1 MEQYKPN
8 LSTPTFCKHQIL
20 VLGEVTLTF
29 GTIIKTFNVFLVVSK
44 QFFKE
49 GTHKKKDHYVV

>member
-1 MEQYKPN
+1 
-8 LSTPTFCKHQIL
+8 
-20 VLGEVTLTF
+20 LGEVTPTF

-44 QFFKE
+44 QFLKK